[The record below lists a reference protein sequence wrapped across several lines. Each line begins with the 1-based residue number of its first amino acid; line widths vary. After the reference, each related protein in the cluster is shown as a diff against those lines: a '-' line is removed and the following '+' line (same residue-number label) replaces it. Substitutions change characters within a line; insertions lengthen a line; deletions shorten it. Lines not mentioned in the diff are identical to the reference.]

1 MTVSGG
7 VTSGVMRIGVERAV
21 VSEALVVD
29 DRAVPITRRVTV
41 CWVTA
46 RTWTA
51 RVRVA
56 PAARLPRE
64 KHRERPA
71 RCAPPVCVTTR
82 FAGSVRQVVTDATVA
97 LLLLEA
103 RMAMRIVSPLR
114 RRVRPGSTTTSIL
127 VLVAVVL
134 VEVVVV
140 AEVVLV
146 GVIAFDGADAG
157 EVPVVLVAETVKV

>member
-1 MTVSGG
+1 M
-7 VTSGVMRIGVERAV
+7 MRIGVERAV
-21 VSEALVVD
+21 VSVALLAE

-82 FAGSVRQVVTDATVA
+82 FAGSVRQVVTDATAA

-127 VLVAVVL
+127 VLVAVA
-134 VEVVVV
+134 VVVV
-140 AEVVLV
+140 AAVMVV
-146 GVIAFDGADAG
+146 GVTASDGADAG
-157 EVPVVLVAETVKV
+157 EVPVALVAVTVKV

>member
-1 MTVSGG
+1 MTVSAG
-7 VTSGVMRIGVERAV
+7 VTSGEMRIGVERAV

-41 CWVTA
+41 RWVTA

-127 VLVAVVL
+127 VLVAVA
-134 VEVVVV
+134 VVVV
-140 AEVVLV
+140 AAVMVV
-146 GVIAFDGADAG
+146 GVTALDGADAG
-157 EVPVVLVAETVKV
+157 EVPVALVAVTVKV

>member
-1 MTVSGG
+1 M
-7 VTSGVMRIGVERAV
+7 MRIGVELAV
-21 VSEALVVD
+21 VSVALLAE

-127 VLVAVVL
+127 VLVAVV
-134 VEVVVV
+134 VVVVV
-140 AEVVLV
+140 AAVVLV

-157 EVPVVLVAETVKV
+157 EVPVVLVAVTVKV

>member
-1 MTVSGG
+1 M
-7 VTSGVMRIGVERAV
+7 MRIGVERAV

-41 CWVTA
+41 RWVTA

-127 VLVAVVL
+127 VLVAVA
-134 VEVVVV
+134 VVVV
-140 AEVVLV
+140 AAVMVV
-146 GVIAFDGADAG
+146 GVTALDGADAG
-157 EVPVVLVAETVKV
+157 EVPVALVAVTVKV

>member
-1 MTVSGG
+1 M
-7 VTSGVMRIGVERAV
+7 MRIGVERAV
-21 VSEALVVD
+21 VSVALLAE

-127 VLVAVVL
+127 VLVAVA
-134 VEVVVV
+134 VVV
-140 AEVVLV
+140 AAVMVV
-146 GVIAFDGADAG
+146 GVTALDGADAG
-157 EVPVVLVAETVKV
+157 EVPVALVAVTVKV